1 MCLAAITRPTRTN
14 VVRQGNK
21 FPPPTK
27 KMRNQG
33 LIWIRGNL
41 FSGVVTVLKPNVEYM
56 TFSQSLQFAN
66 YKA

>member
-21 FPPPTK
+21 FPPPAK
-27 KMRNQG
+27 KMRNKG

-41 FSGVVTVLKPNVEYM
+41 FSGVVMVLLGVEYM
-56 TFSQSLQFAN
+56 TFSQSPPFAN
-66 YKA
+66 YKE